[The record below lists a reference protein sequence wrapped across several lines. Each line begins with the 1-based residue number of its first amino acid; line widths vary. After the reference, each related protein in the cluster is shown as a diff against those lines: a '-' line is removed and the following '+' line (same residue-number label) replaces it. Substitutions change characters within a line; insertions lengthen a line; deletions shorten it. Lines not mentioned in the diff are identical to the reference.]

1 MVMILS
7 ILAGMLGPTAHGV
20 EITAHRGASHLAPEN
35 TLAAV
40 ELAWKLNADSVEIDV
55 YLSKDRQI
63 VVIHD
68 NTTKRTAG
76 IDWKVAE
83 HTAAELR
90 TLDVGSWKDE
100 KFCGQKIP
108 TLEEVLAT
116 IPAGKRLLIEI
127 KCKAE
132 IVPLLK
138 ETLDRSGTRAAE
150 AAVISFDFDV
160 VAAAK
165 RAMPERTVLW
175 LLSATPKRDKET
187 GRVLVTLAQRIA
199 KCRSAGLDG
208 LSVSC
213 KSELNKSFVKQVH
226 DAGLLLHVWTVNSAE
241 ETKRLITWGVDAITT
256 DRPGWMI
263 QELTEE

>member
-1 MVMILS
+1 M
-7 ILAGMLGPTAHGV
+7 
-20 EITAHRGASHLAPEN
+20 
-35 TLAAV
+35 
-40 ELAWKLNADSVEIDV
+40 
-55 YLSKDRQI
+55 
-63 VVIHD
+63 
-68 NTTKRTAG
+68 
-76 IDWKVAE
+76 
-83 HTAAELR
+83 
-90 TLDVGSWKDE
+90 GSWKDE